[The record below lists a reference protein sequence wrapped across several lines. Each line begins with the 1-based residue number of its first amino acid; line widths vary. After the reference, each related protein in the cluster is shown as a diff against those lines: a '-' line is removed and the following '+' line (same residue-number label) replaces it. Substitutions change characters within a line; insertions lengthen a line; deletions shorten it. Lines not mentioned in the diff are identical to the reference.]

1 MHALILFLGAGL
13 GGLLRH
19 YVNAYCARAFGG
31 QFPWG
36 IFIVNVTGCFA
47 MGLVAGYFAFKA
59 GPGLPQSLRL
69 FLTTGVLGG
78 YTTFAA
84 FSLDAATIVER
95 GDILEAWLYVTGSV
109 GLAIFALF
117 LGLSIMRA
125 LS

>member
-1 MHALILFLGAGL
+1 MRMLLIFAGAGL

-19 YVNAYCARAFGG
+19 YVNSFCARALGG
-31 QFPWG
+31 HFPWG

-47 MGLVAGYFAFKA
+47 MGLAVGYLAFKA
-59 GPGLPQSLRL
+59 GQGWPQSLRL
-69 FLTTGVLGG
+69 FLTTGLLGG
-78 YTTFAA
+78 YTTFSA
-84 FSLDAATIVER
+84 FSLDAANLVER
-95 GDILEAWLYVTGSV
+95 GDIVEAWLYVTGSV

>member
-1 MHALILFLGAGL
+1 MLLIFAGAGL

-19 YVNAYCARAFGG
+19 YVNLFCARALGG
-31 QFPWG
+31 HFPWG

-47 MGLVAGYFAFKA
+47 MGLAVGYLAFKA
-59 GPGLPQSLRL
+59 GHGWPQPLRL
-69 FLTTGVLGG
+69 FLTTGLLGG
-78 YTTFAA
+78 YTTFSA
-84 FSLDAATIVER
+84 FSLDAANLVER
-95 GDILEAWLYVTGSV
+95 GDIVEAWLYVTGSV